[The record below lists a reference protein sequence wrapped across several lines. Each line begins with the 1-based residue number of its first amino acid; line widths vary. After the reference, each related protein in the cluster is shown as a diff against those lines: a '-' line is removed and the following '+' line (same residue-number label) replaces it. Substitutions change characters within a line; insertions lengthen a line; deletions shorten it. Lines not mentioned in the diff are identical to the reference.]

1 VGRRF
6 RSGSATAFKLERH
19 RQSWLALPGS
29 STRLGVCQRLCP
41 ELNRGQYAQSLF
53 SPRSGKWG
61 ADCGVNSHG
70 RVPSVQAG
78 HEMPLPRIELHQ
90 FPNACQ
96 FAALYLLA
104 APACWLGLQP
114 APAAQPLTVEVQA
127 AMALASWPVRLTK
140 YGLLAASRRCGSK
153 GGINIPG
160 RGHRTRRGMS
170 PRRPFE
176 GRAGRYRDKCL
187 ILLEATPGIE
197 PG

>member
-1 VGRRF
+1 LLRARANFG
-6 RSGSATAFKLERH
+6 
-19 RQSWLALPGS
+19 ALPWRVFAGWDDVS
-29 STRLGVCQRLCP
+29 GAGRPQRLSSNAIATVRGGLRIVHQTGRLP
-41 ELNRGQYAQSLF
+41 EATPGIEPGSVRPIDRLF

-78 HEMPLPRIELHQ
+78 HEIPLPRIELHQ

-127 AMALASWPVRLTK
+127 AMALASWPVRLTE

-153 GGINIPG
+153 GGINIPAQ
-160 RGHRTRRGMS
+160 RR
-170 PRRPFE
+170 
-176 GRAGRYRDKCL
+176 K
-187 ILLEATPGIE
+187 
-197 PG
+197 